1 MTLYNKK
8 IVRTSSYIEIWEY
21 EKPIFL
27 TGKSVLDTKDKTRE
41 KTVRRTFDELTKEE
55 QEKRFK
61 RMKKTRLE
69 AKWNLLRLVDCNYDD
84 NTSFL
89 TLTTKDNI
97 CDRNNFKDLLK
108 AFVKRFNYHILKTKK
123 SKLKYIAVLEKQK
136 RGAWHAHILLFNVP
150 YIPHKQLLTLWG
162 HGAVRINKVDVDSK
176 ENRGRYVTKYFEKGI
191 GQELLENFGKQAY
204 LSSRNLKKPSEDKFY
219 TYEELDYDNYTIL
232 HETEY
237 SSKVYVNSKYFENN
251 VRYKKLKLDNIRSE

>member
-1 MTLYNKK
+1 MTFYNKK

-21 EKPIFL
+21 EKPIFS

-55 QEKRFK
+55 QEKRFE

-219 TYEELDYDNYTIL
+219 TYEELDYDNYTFL

-251 VRYKKLKLDNIRSE
+251 VRYKKLKLDNKRSE

>member
-1 MTLYNKK
+1 MTFYNKK

-21 EKPIFL
+21 EKPIFS

-55 QEKRFK
+55 QEKRFE

-69 AKWNLLRLVDCNYDD
+69 AKWNLLRLVDCNYDN

-123 SKLKYIAVLEKQK
+123 SKIVKQNK
-136 RGAWHAHILLFNVP
+136 LIPILLNINFLCLILNVSLF
-150 YIPHKQLLTLWG
+150 KW
-162 HGAVRINKVDVDSK
+162 
-176 ENRGRYVTKYFEKGI
+176 
-191 GQELLENFGKQAY
+191 
-204 LSSRNLKKPSEDKFY
+204 
-219 TYEELDYDNYTIL
+219 
-232 HETEY
+232 
-237 SSKVYVNSKYFENN
+237 
-251 VRYKKLKLDNIRSE
+251 